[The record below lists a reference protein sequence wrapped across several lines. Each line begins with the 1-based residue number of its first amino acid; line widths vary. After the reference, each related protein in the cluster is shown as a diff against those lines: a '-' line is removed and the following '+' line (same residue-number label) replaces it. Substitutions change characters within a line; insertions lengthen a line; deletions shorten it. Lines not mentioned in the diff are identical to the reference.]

1 MIPEGFCTYA
11 VSVSEPVKAHI
22 NEFRDEKQVSYVAD
36 SDKSTESQKSLIELM
51 VTSGGPC
58 TVTVSL

>member
-1 MIPEGFCTYA
+1 MGFCTYA
-11 VSVSEPVKAHI
+11 VSVSEPIKAQI
-22 NEFRDEKQVSYVAD
+22 YELSDAKQVSYVAD